1 MKNRS
6 GCFLV
11 FFNNV
16 LEGAAIILLQ
26 LIKKKKKKKELQQ
39 FCCVYYSRV
48 QHSELEVVK
57 KSLFCNFV
65 SYLKTKL
72 PEKRTQRSLRSLS

>member
-1 MKNRS
+1 MKNKS

-11 FFNNV
+11 FINNV
-16 LEGAAIILLQ
+16 QEGAAIILLQ
-26 LIKKKKKKKELQQ
+26 LIKKKKKKVLQQ

>member
-6 GCFLV
+6 VCFLV

-16 LEGAAIILLQ
+16 VAAHQ
-26 LIKKKKKKKELQQ
+26 KKKKKELQQ

-57 KSLFCNFV
+57 KSLFCNLV
-65 SYLKTKL
+65 LYLKTKL
-72 PEKRTQRSLRSLS
+72 PEKHTLRSLRSLS